1 MASEL
6 ESSLTSMD
14 WLPQLSM
21 RAALQK
27 SGGPA
32 GGGAGV
38 GSGRKAGLPDPPT
51 ASLEQDELQHRD
63 GKPPYS
69 YASLIT
75 FAINSSAR
83 RRMTLS
89 EIYQWICDNF
99 PYYREAGSG
108 WKNSIRHNLSLN
120 KCFLKVPRS
129 KDDPGKGSYW
139 AIDTNPKEDTL
150 PTRPK
155 KRPRSGERAS
165 TPYSVDSEGLGKECT
180 SPALSTNSP
189 TSKVGAHVDS
199 QTFIASDRDKPLPFP
214 LADRNKPLP
223 FQASECDKPLPFS
236 AAERDKPLPF
246 SSFQDLSASF
256 RSLYKSVFEQ
266 SYSQGLTNLSSDALQ
281 SRTSCTYQH
290 THSPSANTQTQNN
303 THTLPHTLPHT
314 LQLQTPLSSPH
325 TPHGHQNTL
334 HTHPNQHATHTQ
346 YPGQHSTHT
355 HTQLSSIHTT
365 HNQYPAQ
372 QSSYTQQAANQHSTH
387 TQHSNTHNT
396 QTQHPNQH
404 STHTQHSNTHNTQ
417 TQHPNQHNTHTQ
429 HSNTHNTQTQHPN
442 QHSTHT
448 QHSNHVS
455 AHTQHPN
462 QHSTHTQHPNQHSTH
477 TQHHTQLPNQHN
489 THTQHPNPHATHTQ
503 HTTHTA
509 THTPLSSA
517 HPVYSQAQGQHSTHS
532 APQLGPHS
540 THNASPHGPHST
552 HNAPQHGPHSTQH
565 PPLHSTHSQPQMPS
579 SGAGSDWVP
588 DLDALKESCK
598 IASSFNWADVDL
610 SPFQGLRDSMRQ
622 AEMNNWDLDPSQIAD
637 LCSSI
642 NQFLSST
649 GVIPALPTCQAPP
662 TGHAPLQHS
671 KSSSQMG
678 SGNVYEHGQGLSC
691 MLGPQGYSHLASLG
705 TAATMPGVGHQQ
717 RMMSAGN
724 FSLRRPPADDIQ
736 DDFDWDSIV

>member
-27 SGGPA
+27 SGGPV
-32 GGGAGV
+32 GGAGRK
-38 GSGRKAGLPDPPT
+38 SGGLADPVT
-51 ASLEQDELQHRD
+51 AAAALEQDELTQHRD

-75 FAINSSAR
+75 FAINSSPR

-189 TSKVGAHVDS
+189 ANKVGAHVDS

-214 LADRNKPLP
+214 LADQNKTLP
-223 FQASECDKPLPFS
+223 FHASECDKPLPFS

-246 SSFQDLSASF
+246 SDFQDLSASF

-266 SYSQGLTNLSSDALQ
+266 SYSQGLTNLSSDSLQ
-281 SRTSCTYQH
+281 SRTTCTYQH
-290 THSPSANTQTQNN
+290 THSPSGNTQTQNN
-303 THTLPHTLPHT
+303 THTHTLPHT
-314 LQLQTPLSSPH
+314 LQLHTPHSSPH
-325 TPHGHQNTL
+325 THQHIPHGHQNTL
-334 HTHPNQHATHTQ
+334 QTHPNQHASHTQYPGQHNTHTQLSSIHTPHNQYAAQQSGYTQQAANQQNTHTHTHTQLPNTHTTQSQHSNQHATHTQHSNHLSTHTQHPNQHATHTQ
-346 YPGQHSTHT
+346 HPSQHNTHTLQPNSQNTHTQHQSQHSTH
-355 HTQLSSIHTT
+355 S
-365 HNQYPAQ
+365 
-372 QSSYTQQAANQHSTH
+372 QQANSH
-387 TQHSNTHNT
+387 TAH
-396 QTQHPNQH
+396 
-404 STHTQHSNTHNTQ
+404 
-417 TQHPNQHNTHTQ
+417 TQHPNQHNT
-429 HSNTHNTQTQHPN
+429 
-442 QHSTHT
+442 
-448 QHSNHVS
+448 
-455 AHTQHPN
+455 
-462 QHSTHTQHPNQHSTH
+462 
-477 TQHHTQLPNQHN
+477 HTQLPNQHN
-489 THTQHPNPHATHTQ
+489 THTQHPNPHATHTQHTNQ

-517 HPVYSQAQGQHSTHS
+517 HPVYSQAQGQHSTHN

-540 THNASPHGPHST
+540 SHNA
-552 HNAPQHGPHSTQH
+552 AQHGPHSSQR

-579 SGAGSDWVP
+579 SGPGSDWVP

-649 GVIPALPTCQAPP
+649 GVIPLALPTCQAPP

-678 SGNVYEHGQGLSC
+678 SGNVYGDGQGLSC

>member
-27 SGGPA
+27 VEGQQGG
-32 GGGAGV
+32 GGGGRGGVGGAG
-38 GSGRKAGLPDPPT
+38 GGRKAGGPLDPPM
-51 ASLEQDELQHRD
+51 AGLEQDEMQQHKD

-75 FAINSSAR
+75 FGINSSPR

-180 SPALSTNSP
+180 SPTRSTSSP
-189 TSKVGAHVDS
+189 ANKVGAHVDS
-199 QTFIASDRDKPLPFP
+199 QTFIASERDKPLPFP
-214 LADRNKPLP
+214 TSDQSKPHP
-223 FQASECDKPLPFS
+223 FSVSECDKPLPFD

-246 SSFQDLSASF
+246 SDFQDLSSSF

-266 SYSQGLTNLSSDALQ
+266 SYAQGLTNIPSDSLQ
-281 SRTSCTYQH
+281 NRTTCTYQH
-290 THSPSANTQTQNN
+290 THSPNANTHTQNN
-303 THTLPHTLPHT
+303 NNTHTLPHT
-314 LQLQTPLSSPH
+314 LQLQTAHTSPH
-325 TPHGHQNTL
+325 THHSQ
-334 HTHPNQHATHTQ
+334 HTR
-346 YPGQHSTHT
+346 S
-355 HTQLSSIHTT
+355 
-365 HNQYPAQ
+365 
-372 QSSYTQQAANQHSTH
+372 
-387 TQHSNTHNT
+387 QHSNH
-396 QTQHPNQH
+396 
-404 STHTQHSNTHNTQ
+404 
-417 TQHPNQHNTHTQ
+417 HNTHTQ
-429 HSNTHNTQTQHPN
+429 HSNQQ
-442 QHSTHT
+442 
-448 QHSNHVS
+448 
-455 AHTQHPN
+455 A
-462 QHSTHTQHPNQHSTH
+462 
-477 TQHHTQLPNQHN
+477 
-489 THTQHPNPHATHTQ
+489 THTQHPNPHNTHTHHANTSTATH
-503 HTTHTA
+503 

-517 HPVYSQAQGQHSTHS
+517 HPSYSQAQGQHTS
-532 APQLGPHS
+532 
-540 THNASPHGPHST
+540 
-552 HNAPQHGPHSTQH
+552 HNAPHHGSHSSQR
-565 PPLHSTHSQPQMPS
+565 PPLHPPHSQQQMPC
-579 SGAGSDWVP
+579 SGPGSDWYS
-588 DLDALKESCK
+588 DLDTLKESCK

-610 SPFQGLRDSMRQ
+610 SPFQGLRESMRQ
-622 AEMNNWDLDPSQIAD
+622 AEQSNWDLAPAQIAD

-642 NQFLSST
+642 NQFLSTT

-662 TGHAPLQHS
+662 TGLAPLQHS
-671 KSSSQMG
+671 KSSSHMSSG
-678 SGNVYEHGQGLSC
+678 SGHAYEDGQGLSC
-691 MLGPQGYSHLASLG
+691 MLGPQGYSHLASVG
-705 TAATMPGVGHQQ
+705 TAATMPGVGQQ
-717 RMMSAGN
+717 QQQMMSAGN
-724 FSLRRPPADDIQ
+724 FSLRRPPAEDIQ

>member
-38 GSGRKAGLPDPPT
+38 GAGRKAGLPDPPT

-108 WKNSIRHNLSLN
+108 WKSQTPVSGANVRHQCQGPVSGASLRGQSQGVVPVAQRN
-120 KCFLKVPRS
+120 KGAAGNGTHDSPSSLPTTRPVPYPRLAQFLTHDSPS
-129 KDDPGKGSYW
+129 SLATTGGSYW

-246 SSFQDLSASF
+246 SNFQDLSASF

-266 SYSQGLTNLSSDALQ
+266 SYSQGLTNLSSDAFQ

-303 THTLPHTLPHT
+303 THTLPHT

-404 STHTQHSNTHNTQ
+404 STHHNT
-417 TQHPNQHNTHTQ
+417 
-429 HSNTHNTQTQHPN
+429 
-442 QHSTHT
+442 
-448 QHSNHVS
+448 
-455 AHTQHPN
+455 
-462 QHSTHTQHPNQHSTH
+462 
-477 TQHHTQLPNQHN
+477 HTQLPNQHN

-678 SGNVYEHGQGLSC
+678 SGNVYEDGQGLSC